1 MPGDVDDAFADVA
14 VIFHFQPSAMDDW
27 SLSDLMKWRERAR
40 VRSGA
45 NDE

>member
-27 SLSDLMKWRERAR
+27 SLSDLVKWRERAR

>member
-1 MPGDVDDAFADVA
+1 
-14 VIFHFQPSAMDDW
+14 MDDW
-27 SLSDLMKWRERAR
+27 SLSDLVKWRERAR

>member
-1 MPGDVDDAFADVA
+1 
-14 VIFHFQPSAMDDW
+14 MDDW